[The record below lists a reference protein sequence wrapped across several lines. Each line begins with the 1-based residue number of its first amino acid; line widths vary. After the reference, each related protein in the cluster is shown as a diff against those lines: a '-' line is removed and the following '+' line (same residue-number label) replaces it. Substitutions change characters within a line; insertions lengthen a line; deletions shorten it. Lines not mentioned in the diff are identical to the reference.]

1 MQYSRG
7 DQTKI
12 IKEHQQEENAHGPCQ
27 QHKKINKCMS
37 YQKRKLTWAV
47 QEDLTQSAPFPVQVR
62 HHSRAAAFGSPESS
76 RRGEQHIKQVRAL
89 HVRRCGEAITQ
100 LRAPTAARHHLIC
113 WRSCAMNPT
122 QLRPACSIKANLSFY
137 LLGDRIDL
145 ERGLDLELGSS
156 L

>member
-47 QEDLTQSAPFPVQVR
+47 QEDLTQSAPLPVQVR
-62 HHSRAAAFGSPESS
+62 HHSRAAAFGPTEPS
-76 RRGEQHIKQVRAL
+76 RRCEG
-89 HVRRCGEAITQ
+89 GSTQ
-100 LRAPTAARHHLIC
+100 LRAPTDTSL
-113 WRSCAMNPT
+113 
-122 QLRPACSIKANLSFY
+122 FY
-137 LLGDRIDL
+137 LNKTFLF
-145 ERGLDLELGSS
+145 S
-156 L
+156 